1 MVRALFRCDEA
12 PTPAL
17 WLRAAWDIRHHI
29 RHRGRVPNLNLRMQ
43 NLSHA
48 LLTQV
53 DDRAADLTR
62 IAAYVYAADQMV
74 SRGGPKDVY
83 SKDWRRAM
91 AMAIPVSDPDFW
103 NDENVRTRLQVVLS
117 FLSDDV
123 WDFSFTKAPGEVRQ
137 LVLDLANEPAIGTP
151 DSVVL
156 FSGGADS
163 LCAAVEA
170 AFLQGAK
177 PVLVS
182 HRSTPNVSSRQRG
195 LVQELRRRHP
205 AWYFPHIS
213 VWVHRRGS
221 EALDSSQRTRPFLFA
236 SLGAAVANQLGLCD
250 VLLGDNG
257 VASLNLPINAQLV
270 GALATRSTHPRF
282 IALFNDFVREVL
294 SGRPRVSNPLA
305 FRTRAESLQLLA
317 QAQVSDLLQ
326 ETVSC
331 SYSRGRP
338 LSQIHCGVC
347 SQCIDRRF
355 GSLGAGL
362 DEHDLAELYGADI
375 FSQPLPEGDPRT
387 LALSYVRFAR
397 QILKTP
403 EDDLF
408 NEFPQLYDCILP
420 DDPHPEETAKS
431 FVELLKRHAA
441 TVLKVLQAEMSRLGS
456 EIAAGDLPT
465 TSLVG
470 LAVSPAESPN
480 GDFRASPGF
489 RSVRWR
495 GQRYTFSSRQA
506 QAVQIL
512 HEAHQSGTP
521 DVGQDHI
528 LEEVESRGRRLRDLF
543 KDHPAWKRLIVRGKG
558 KGTFRL
564 DI

>member
-12 PTPAL
+12 PAPDS
-17 WLRAAWDIRHHI
+17 WLRAEWDIRHHI
-29 RHRGRVPNLNLRMQ
+29 RHLGRVPDLNLRIQ

-48 LLTQV
+48 LLTRV

-83 SKDWRRAM
+83 SKDWRRVM
-91 AMAIPVSDPDFW
+91 AMAIPVSDSDFW
-103 NDENVRTRLQVVLS
+103 NDENVRTRLQAVLS

-123 WDFSFTKAPGEVRQ
+123 WDFTFTKALGAVGQ
-137 LVLDLANEPAIGTP
+137 LPLDLPDEPAKGTP
-151 DSVVL
+151 DSVIL

-170 AFLQGAK
+170 AFLKEGK

-182 HRSTPNVSSRQRG
+182 HRSAPNVSSRQKG
-195 LVQELRRRHP
+195 LIQELRRRHP
-205 AWYFPHIS
+205 GWYFPHIS
-213 VWVHRRGS
+213 VWVHRKGS
-221 EALDSSQRTRPFLFA
+221 EARDRSQRTRAFLFA
-236 SLGAAVANQLGLCD
+236 SLGATVANQLGLRD

-282 IALFNDFVREVL
+282 IALFNDFVCRVL
-294 SGRPRVSNPLA
+294 PGRPLISNPLR
-305 FRTRAESLQLLA
+305 FRTRAEALQLLP
-317 QAQVSDLLQ
+317 QALVSDLLQ
-326 ETVSC
+326 ATVSC

-362 DEHDLAELYGADI
+362 AEHDLAELYGVEI
-375 FSQPLPEGDPRT
+375 FSQALAEGDPRT

-397 QILKTP
+397 EILKTP
-403 EDDLF
+403 ADGLF
-408 NEFPQLYDCILP
+408 DKYPQLYECLLP
-420 DDPHPEETAKS
+420 DDPSPQSTA
-431 FVELLKRHAA
+431 EALIALLQRHAR
-441 TVLKVLQAEMSRLGS
+441 TVVGVLEAQVVTLRK
-456 EIAAGDLPT
+456 EIAAGDLSS

-480 GDFRASPGF
+480 GEFRAAPGF
-489 RSVRWR
+489 RSVWWR
-495 GQRYTFSSRQA
+495 GEQFTFGSKQA
-506 QAVQIL
+506 QAVEL
-512 HEAHQSGTP
+512 LFEAHQRGTP
-521 DVGQDHI
+521 DIGQDHI
-528 LEEVESRGRRLRDLF
+528 LVEVESKAGRLRDLF
-543 KDHPAWKRLIVRGKG
+543 KNHPAWNRLIIRGEGKG
-558 KGTFRL
+558 IFRL
-564 DI
+564 NI